1 VSRVAPARASLNRCR
16 SPYDKKE
23 VSAVSAQQ
31 VVLLNASYEPLGK
44 VSFQHAVRMLFREV
58 ALVEEQH
65 GERMIGPHPWPRV
78 IRLVRYVAAHW
89 LHRPAGWSR
98 SGVLIRD
105 GQTCA
110 YCGRHGTTVDH
121 VLPLSRGGGSSW
133 LNTVAACAGCN
144 HRKANR
150 TPAEAGMRLRVTPYA
165 PTRAKLA
172 AL

>member
-1 VSRVAPARASLNRCR
+1 
-16 SPYDKKE
+16 
-23 VSAVSAQQ
+23 VSAQQ
-31 VVLLNASYEPLGK
+31 IVLLNASYEPLGR
-44 VSFQHAVRMLFREV
+44 VTFQHAVRMLFRQV

-65 GERMIGPHPWPRV
+65 GDRMIGPHPWPRV

-98 SGVLIRD
+98 NGVLVRD
-105 GQTCA
+105 RHTCV
-110 YCGRHGTTVDH
+110 YCGRHATTIDH
-121 VLPLSRGGGSSW
+121 VLPRSRGGGSTWS
-133 LNTVAACAGCN
+133 NTVAACASCN

-150 TPAEAGMRLRVTPYA
+150 TPLEARLRLRVTPYA